1 MLECLALQVCV
12 VTRFGG
18 DFEAM
23 NQADEPHL
31 KKLPGLDKTPPCS
44 FIVSARKMLQKWE
57 KIMLVIQHI
66 SVPWGK
72 KGNKGCIFKNG
83 ESMNFSHPPT
93 QTKSLNLD
101 NDIQRLCKTDRK

>member
-1 MLECLALQVCV
+1 MLECSALQVYV
-12 VTRFGG
+12 VTGFGG

-57 KIMLVIQHI
+57 KMMLVIQHI
-66 SVPWGK
+66 SVP
-72 KGNKGCIFKNG
+72 
-83 ESMNFSHPPT
+83 
-93 QTKSLNLD
+93 
-101 NDIQRLCKTDRK
+101 